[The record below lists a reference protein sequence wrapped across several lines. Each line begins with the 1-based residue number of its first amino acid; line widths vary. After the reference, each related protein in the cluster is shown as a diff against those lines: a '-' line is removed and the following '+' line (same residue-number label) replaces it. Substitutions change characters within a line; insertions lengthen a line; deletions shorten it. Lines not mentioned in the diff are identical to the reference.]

1 MKLTTEQIDA
11 LVDHVYQQHMQG
23 QIDWRR
29 TAFPT
34 SFQANLATGA
44 TLFCS
49 VYMSEATGKVTSM
62 PLNVTHGSQ
71 AVALPPNDPRLVKIG
86 QDLAAKWLHTA
97 KDESENFLDAVL
109 GASARRDK
117 RITQLIG
124 DTQQEAPADDGQ
136 NKTTVLD
143 KLKSYFS

>member
-11 LVDHVYQQHMQG
+11 LVEHVYQQHKQG

-29 TAFPT
+29 TVFPT
-34 SFQANLATGA
+34 SFQANMETGT

-71 AVALPPNDPRLVKIG
+71 GVALPPNDPKLVKIG
-86 QDLAAKWLHTA
+86 QDLAEKWLHAA
-97 KDESENFLDAVL
+97 KDESKSFLDAVL
-109 GASARRDK
+109 GASVRRDK

-124 DTQQEAPADDGQ
+124 DTPKESPEKNPQDNPTLLGR
-136 NKTTVLD
+136 
-143 KLKSYFS
+143 LKAYFS